1 VNEGDK
7 FVSGPAALGRLAFLL
22 TGERVVLIHGHF
34 NVIHPGHQRF
44 ITHARALGT
53 RLVVALMS
61 DRELEAAT
69 PGRQTFPQVERA
81 ETLASRGDIDHV
93 VLLNGVDLAQ
103 VIATLR
109 PARMV
114 LGKEFEDEHAG
125 RVADHVA
132 LVKQHGGQVVYH
144 SGHVSYAGEDL
155 LGRRVPVVEDE
166 RLETFRQVCLRQ
178 DIDLHALHHDL
189 DSFRGL
195 DLLVLGDT
203 IVDQFVACD
212 AVGMSGEAPVLVLK
226 ELKARE
232 FVGGAAIV
240 ACHLRSLGAR
250 CHFLSVTGEDQ
261 PAELVRSTL
270 VERGVAA
277 ELFTDSSR
285 PTTFKIRYLV
295 GQQKLLRVSRL
306 VETSIPRAIEER
318 IIARIEAVVPQMDGV
333 VVSDFVYG
341 VVTPR
346 ILEALAAVAH
356 RHQVPL
362 FGDLQCSSQ
371 VGNVLRFQRFSLIA
385 PNEREARIALGDND
399 SGIEQI
405 AHRLLAKSGCSTLL
419 LTLGANGFI
428 AYDGRGPVVVSES
441 FPALEVNPVDVA
453 GAGDALLS
461 AVALCT
467 TAGWPLMRAAAL
479 GACVAALAVGR
490 VGNVPI
496 GLEELKDYVRRAAG
510 EPALTDAS
518 AGMG

>member
-1 VNEGDK
+1 MNERAK
-7 FVSGPAALGRLAFLL
+7 IVSGSAALARLAGLL
-22 TGERVVLIHGHF
+22 ADERVVLIHGHF

-44 ITHARALGT
+44 LAYAREQGT
-53 RLVVALMS
+53 RLVVALIS
-61 DRELEAAT
+61 DREMEAAN
-69 PGRQTFPQVERA
+69 PGRQIFPQIERA

-93 VLLNGVDLAQ
+93 VILNGIDLAQ
-103 VIATLR
+103 VIDVLH
-109 PARMV
+109 PARLV
-114 LGKEFEDEHAG
+114 LGKEFEEEQAD
-125 RVADHVA
+125 RVATQVA
-132 LVKQHGGQVVYH
+132 LVKRHGGQVVYH

-155 LGRRVPVVEDE
+155 LGRRVPAVENE
-166 RLETFRQVCLRQ
+166 RLDTFRQVCQRQ
-178 DIDLHALHHDL
+178 HIDLHAMHRNL
-189 DSFRGL
+189 DQFRGL
-195 DLLVLGDT
+195 NLLVLGDT

-232 FVGGAAIV
+232 FIGGAAIV

-261 PAELVRSTL
+261 PADLVRTTL
-270 VERGVAA
+270 AERGVAA
-277 ELFTDSSR
+277 ELFRDAER

-306 VETSIPRAIEER
+306 VETSIPRAIEQR
-318 IIARIEAVVPQMDGV
+318 IIERIEALVPHMDGV

-346 ILEALAAVAH
+346 ILEALTAIA
-356 RHQVPL
+356 REHQVPL

-371 VGNVLRFQRFSLIA
+371 VGNVLRFQDFTLIA

-399 SGIEQI
+399 SGLERI
-405 AHRLLAKSGCSTLL
+405 AHTLLRRSGCSSLL

-428 AYDGRGPVVVSES
+428 AYDGRGPVVTSES

-467 TAGWPLMRAAAL
+467 TAGWPLMHAAAL

-496 GLEELKDYVRRAAG
+496 GLDELKDYVRRAAG
-510 EPALTDAS
+510 EPAMADEHVAV
-518 AGMG
+518 G